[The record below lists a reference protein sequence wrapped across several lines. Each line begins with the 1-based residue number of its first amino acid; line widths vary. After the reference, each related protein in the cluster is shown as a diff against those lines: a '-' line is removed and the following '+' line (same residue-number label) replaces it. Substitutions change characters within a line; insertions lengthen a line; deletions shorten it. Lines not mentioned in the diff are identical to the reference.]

1 VQIKYFPLFFL
12 QIKSLISVKQMFTL
26 TFAGITLQNHMK
38 HILNIL
44 LVLFILLFISTAVQ
58 AQCAVCTKTASQ
70 LGEKPA
76 QGMNSAIL
84 YLMFA
89 PFAIIGFI
97 GYRWWKGNKKLE
109 EAEATGNEQ

>member
-1 VQIKYFPLFFL
+1 MFSNQATFVPLSI
-12 QIKSLISVKQMFTL
+12 Q
-26 TFAGITLQNHMK
+26 MK

-44 LVLFILLFISTAVQ
+44 LLVFFALFISTALY
-58 AQCAVCTKTASQ
+58 AQCAVCTKTSMQ

-84 YLMFA
+84 YLMMM
-89 PFAIIGFI
+89 PFAIVGFI

-109 EAEATGNEQ
+109 EQEAMGNEQ